1 MMLLFNECHPNL
13 LKKYKMIFNHG
24 ELLLSYLACFDY
36 EAKGKNYRAI
46 RVKGRM

>member
-1 MMLLFNECHPNL
+1 MMLLFNERYPNI
-13 LKKYKMIFNHG
+13 LKKNRMIFNHG
-24 ELLLSYLACFDY
+24 ELLSWYLACFDY